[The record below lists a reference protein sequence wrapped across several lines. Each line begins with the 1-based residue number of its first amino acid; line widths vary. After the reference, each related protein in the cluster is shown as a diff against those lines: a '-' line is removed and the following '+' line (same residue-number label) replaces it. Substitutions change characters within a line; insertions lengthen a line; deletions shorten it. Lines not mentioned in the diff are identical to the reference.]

1 MSKACRWCTDRVLF
15 PLSLDECDIAVE
27 EAKLVHPCLV
37 QGGNRV
43 VIVDCVFDNQ
53 AVRLALLLLSLLGWS
68 CVVAIKR
75 KREQKGVIRGKH
87 VSRCL
92 LRALAMLDCTP
103 SLWFLS
109 LTSWWFKLLE
119 VAGEVGAAS
128 VIIGGEKKWWT
139 EKQNKTKQ
147 NKNQTRGRRQ
157 SEAQEQVNEQAR
169 GSEFSRSKVHT
180 LH

>member
-139 EKQNKTKQ
+139 EKQNKTKT
-147 NKNQTRGRRQ
+147 KPGGGDKVRRR
-157 SEAQEQVNEQAR
+157 NR
-169 GSEFSRSKVHT
+169 
-180 LH
+180 

>member
-1 MSKACRWCTDRVLF
+1 
-15 PLSLDECDIAVE
+15 
-27 EAKLVHPCLV
+27 
-37 QGGNRV
+37 
-43 VIVDCVFDNQ
+43 
-53 AVRLALLLLSLLGWS
+53 
-68 CVVAIKR
+68 
-75 KREQKGVIRGKH
+75 
-87 VSRCL
+87 
-92 LRALAMLDCTP
+92 MLDCTP

-128 VIIGGEKKWWT
+128 VIIGGEKKGWT

>member
-75 KREQKGVIRGKH
+75 KREQKTNLTKKLCNQLTFPASCAESMGLRPRLDCLGAMSQGLFF
-87 VSRCL
+87 VSRPAAAGVTAHAVVEATLPCQPGVPFRKL
-92 LRALAMLDCTP
+92 SAAGVRREGPSVPMAQSTYQRERRCFLHELR
-103 SLWFLS
+103 
-109 LTSWWFKLLE
+109 
-119 VAGEVGAAS
+119 
-128 VIIGGEKKWWT
+128 
-139 EKQNKTKQ
+139 
-147 NKNQTRGRRQ
+147 
-157 SEAQEQVNEQAR
+157 
-169 GSEFSRSKVHT
+169 
-180 LH
+180 